1 MTSLTKHELEE
12 VNKLLEP
19 DNRENRRG
27 MRELFSNDPIYIPR
41 HSLTLPEER
50 QIALERLQKL
60 CAGGHVSVM
69 DFEKNPLNIFAVHEC
84 CGMVDGSMAT
94 KLTVQFN
101 LFGGTL
107 LKLGTEKH
115 RQLAPK
121 IDSLDAIGCFALTE
135 LGYGNNAVEMEATA
149 IYDEAKHELIV
160 HTPTPLSQKYWI
172 TNGAVHAKW
181 AIVFAQLFIGK
192 ANEGIHAILVRIRNE
207 DMSVCDGVTI
217 HDMGMKMGC
226 NGVDNGKLGFENVR
240 VPADQLLDR
249 FSSIAAGGKFT
260 SVIKNRRQRFLKVA
274 DQLLSGRL
282 CIASMT
288 QGGNKIC
295 LVIALRYAASRLTV
309 GPSGKSDTPIIA
321 YQLQQ
326 KQLFP
331 LLAATYA
338 TNFGLNFVKAE
349 WTKLQLG
356 QYKPEGKDAQEVV
369 RLCCVIKPLI
379 TWLAER
385 IGTIGRERC
394 GGQGYLAVNRLG
406 SFIGFSHAGMT
417 AEGDNAVLMQKVA
430 KELLAAIQDGT
441 RPLRLISK
449 NTFAKVDL
457 LAIIDLLNLFKFRET
472 AMLVSLGQKIESG
485 MKAGKDIFQIWMKE
499 ESDLIQATAR
509 AYGENICL
517 QQFAKAV
524 YDTKTP
530 KVKDMLTRLLRLF
543 ALSSLQRD
551 LTWFIEEGVFT
562 ASFLKESFIPIYDG
576 AVANVAAV
584 AMDAIEAFQVW
595 DSLLHTPIAQDWVKY
610 NTYDNQGEIVKS
622 KI

>member
-1 MTSLTKHELEE
+1 MTLLTKHELEE
-12 VNKLLEP
+12 VNTLLEP
-19 DNRENRRG
+19 DNRENRRK
-27 MRELFSNDPIYIPR
+27 MRELFANDPIYIPR
-41 HSLTLPEER
+41 HTLTLPEER

-60 CAGGHVSVM
+60 CAGGHISVM

-107 LKLGTEKH
+107 LKLGTDKH

-149 IYDEAKHELIV
+149 KYDEAKHEIV
-160 HTPTPLSQKYWI
+160 VNTPTALSQKYWI

-181 AIVFAQLFIGK
+181 AIVFAQLFI
-192 ANEGIHAILVRIRNE
+192 ANNNEGIHAILVRIRNE

-217 HDMGMKMGC
+217 HDMGMKLGC
-226 NGVDNGKLGFENVR
+226 NGVDNGKLAFDNVR
-240 VPADQLLDR
+240 VHADQLLNR
-249 FSSIAAGGKFT
+249 FSDIASGGKFT

-295 LVIALRYAASRLTV
+295 LVIALRYAASRMTV
-309 GPSGKSDTPIIA
+309 GPTGKSDTPIIS

-349 WTKLQLG
+349 WSKLQLG
-356 QYKPEGKDAQEVV
+356 QYKAEGKDAQEVV

-430 KELLAAIQDGT
+430 KELLAALQDGS
-441 RPLRLISK
+441 RPIRLIS
-449 NTFAKVDL
+449 TSTLAKVDL
-457 LAIIDLLNLFKFRET
+457 LAISDLLNLFRYRET
-472 AMLVSLGQKIESG
+472 CMLVSLTKKIESG

-509 AYGENICL
+509 AYGENVCL
-517 QQFAKAV
+517 LQFAKAV
-524 YDTKTP
+524 FDSKTP
-530 KVKDMLTRLLRLF
+530 KIKDMLTRLLRLF
-543 ALSSLQRD
+543 ALSSIQRD
-551 LTWFIEEGVFT
+551 LPWFIGEGIFSRVFLNET
-562 ASFLKESFIPIYDG
+562 FHPTYD
-576 AVANVAAV
+576 AAV
-584 AMDAIEAFQVW
+584 ADVSAIAMDAVEGFQVW
-595 DSLLHTPIAQDWVKY
+595 DSMIHAPIAQDWVKY
-610 NTYDNQGEIVKS
+610 NTYDNQGELVRS